1 MAALAVIAHVS
12 EAPTEIR
19 QALYI
24 AGGGV
29 IAAMQ
34 AMILANVFRALELM
48 SVTSVGFVLH
58 KVALLALVVLAAVLG
73 LGLPGMSAAFALA
86 FGILWA
92 YYFVMVARR
101 HFWPWPHGDVRRW
114 LGLVREALPL
124 GVAGILR
131 KMSGRIDV
139 LILGALAAPGAVGH
153 FAAAYKIVE
162 GLALVPLTIAQILFP
177 LLSRSARSA
186 TGLFETVFALGIKS
200 LLFVGVPAAVALAL
214 TADRVV
220 RIAFG
225 PQFDPAASTLVV
237 IAVAIVML
245 FPSALLP
252 FVFAALRLQRSY
264 IVATA
269 AAITVNVAV
278 DVVLVPRLGALGAG
292 LGLLTGETVFLL
304 VGAAV
309 LVPRA
314 LGPRLLARLAWRPV
328 VAGAGMAAVVLLAR
342 PAGPAT
348 LVAALAAGV
357 AVYGALLIALGAVS
371 RAELAAVRQE
381 LGARLAIRVS
391 PVPRSS
397 GVRG

>member
-1 MAALAVIAHVS
+1 
-12 EAPTEIR
+12 
-19 QALYI
+19 
-24 AGGGV
+24 
-29 IAAMQ
+29 
-34 AMILANVFRALELM
+34 
-48 SVTSVGFVLH
+48 
-58 KVALLALVVLAAVLG
+58 
-73 LGLPGMSAAFALA
+73 MSAAFALA